1 MLLFSLAHNYIPLIT
16 ALKHFSHNDSKGT
29 IGTIGNLQVTEYK
42 NEYEILLISY
52 FT

>member
-29 IGTIGNLQVTEYK
+29 IGNLQVTEYK